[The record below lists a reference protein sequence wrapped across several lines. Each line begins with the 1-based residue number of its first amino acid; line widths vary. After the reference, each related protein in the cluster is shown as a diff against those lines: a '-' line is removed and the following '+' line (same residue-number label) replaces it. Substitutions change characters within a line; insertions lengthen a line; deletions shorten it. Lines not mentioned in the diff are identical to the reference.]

1 MYQEPNSNFLKMTSQ
16 YRSTSSDQTSLKK
29 YLVMVT
35 GIFILYQIPNL
46 FSLYVLTGK
55 WSHEITVWGE
65 RMTGRGFDY

>member
-1 MYQEPNSNFLKMTSQ
+1 
-16 YRSTSSDQTSLKK
+16 
-29 YLVMVT
+29 MVT